1 MIERPLKI
9 YEDKE
14 DDLEGGKYIKNK
26 KGKKVYIKSKL
37 SKKRLQKH
45 LKVNLKRKKK
55 KIATR
60 VYTRKQPSI
69 DRAGDTTHT
78 SSGSSGKAPL
88 GKDYI
93 YLTTKEKGDNLIK
106 ELKKN
111 RETRLLELGMTETDS
126 KTTLKLEK
134 QSADM
139 KAEIKNIKDIGRKA
153 IVELENLTS
162 YKAEPKNQVK
172 IKGVSTGRKLKPEKG
187 YSEAEWKNLTGNE
200 KTSIKNEN

>member
-14 DDLEGGKYIKNK
+14 DDSALAGGGKYIKNK

-78 SSGSSGKAPL
+78 SSSSTGSSGKATPL

-93 YLTTKEKGDNLIK
+93 YLTTKGKDDNLVK

-111 RETRLLELGMTETDS
+111 RDTRLLELGMTETDS
-126 KTTLKLEK
+126 KTNLKLEK

-139 KAEIKNIKDIGRKA
+139 KAEIKI
-153 IVELENLTS
+153 L
-162 YKAEPKNQVK
+162 K
-172 IKGVSTGRKLKPEKG
+172 I
-187 YSEAEWKNLTGNE
+187 
-200 KTSIKNEN
+200 